1 MDESRVI
8 FNRLFHSN
16 TDKGLIESF
25 TKDRDLTHLGKLR
38 PVIVPDRMKGV
49 PQGSSLEI
57 LVGVKFRLFSSARA
71 LRGSR
76 VDSPPPRDP
85 PP

>member
-57 LVGVKFRLFSSARA
+57 LVEKGVKFILFSSARA

-76 VDSPPPRDP
+76 VDSPP
-85 PP
+85 